1 MKSGI
6 VIKKVQLTE
15 KGTALSDS
23 QNKYFFE
30 VDRSA
35 NKHEVKR
42 AVESLFDVTVKSVN
56 TMNYAGKL
64 RRERTIHYGRRP
76 DWKRAI
82 VTLKEGDNI
91 DFT

>member
-1 MKSGI
+1 MKTGN

-23 QNKYFFE
+23 SNKYFFE

-42 AVESLFDVTVKSVN
+42 AVESLFDVTVRAVN
-56 TMNYAGKL
+56 TMNYTGKL
-64 RRERTIHYGRRP
+64 KRERSIHYGRRP

-82 VTLKEGDNI
+82 VTLKAGDNI

>member
-1 MKSGI
+1 MKSGH

-23 QNKYFFE
+23 INKYFFE

-35 NKHEVKR
+35 NKHDVKR
-42 AVESLFDVTVKSVN
+42 AVESLFDVTVMSVN
-56 TMNYAGKL
+56 TMNYTGKR
-64 RRERTIHYGRRP
+64 RRERSVHYGRRP